1 MGDSIRFDRAVD
13 YYDRTRALTPGT
25 QARMVESLSREL
37 AGRGRVLEIG
47 VGTGR
52 IALPL
57 REAGVDVVGIDLS
70 APMLERLLSKGDA
83 PVVVGDATR
92 LPFRDDAFGAAVAV
106 HVLHLIPEW
115 RRAIAEL
122 ARVVEPGGTLLVSQ
136 GAWNVVAFPDVI
148 EVFSKAGGLEMR
160 HPGVN
165 EEAELDEAMITV
177 GAVPRDLVTIHDSRR
192 GTLAAMIDS
201 LRDGL
206 YSFTWPLD
214 EETRGAAADAAAA
227 YAEKE
232 HGPLDEERDIPTEMR
247 WRAYDL
253 AAE

>member
-1 MGDSIRFDRAVD
+1 MAESVRFDRAVD

-25 QARMVESLSREL
+25 EARMVDVLAAEL

-57 REAGVDVVGIDLS
+57 RDAGLDVTGIDLS
-70 APMLERLLSKGDA
+70 APMLERLLSKGAA
-83 PVVVGDATR
+83 PVVLGDATR
-92 LPFRDDAFGAAVAV
+92 LPFRDGVFGAAVAV
-106 HVLHLIPEW
+106 HVLHLIPAW
-115 RRAIAEL
+115 REAIVEL
-122 ARVVEPGGTLLVSQ
+122 VRTVEPGGTLLVSQ
-136 GAWNVVAFPDVI
+136 GAWSVVAFPDVI
-148 EVFSKAGGLEMR
+148 EVFSKAAGLEMR

-165 EEAELDEAMITV
+165 EEAELDEAMTAA
-177 GAVPRDLVTIHDSRR
+177 GTTPRDLVTIRDSRR

-201 LRDGL
+201 LREGL

-214 EETRGAAADAAAA
+214 ESTRGAGADAAVA
-227 YAEKE
+227 YAEARY
-232 HGPLDEERDIPTEMR
+232 GGLDEERDLPTEMR

-253 AAE
+253 PG

>member
-1 MGDSIRFDRAVD
+1 MGESIRFDRAVD
-13 YYDRTRALTPGT
+13 YYDRTRALTPRSE
-25 QARMVESLSREL
+25 AEMVEAVAREL
-37 AGRGRVLEIG
+37 DGRGRVLEIG

-57 REAGVDVVGIDLS
+57 RDAGVEIFGLDLS
-70 APMLERLLSKGDA
+70 APMLERLLAKGDA
-83 PVVVGDATR
+83 PVVLGDATR
-92 LPFRDDAFGAAVAV
+92 LPFRDGSFGAAVAV
-106 HVLHLIPEW
+106 HVLHLIPDW
-115 RRAIAEL
+115 RTAVAEL
-122 ARVVEPGGTLLVSQ
+122 ARVVGPGGTLLVSQ
-136 GAWNVVAFPDVI
+136 GAWSIVAFPDVV

-165 EEAELDEAMITV
+165 EESELDEAMAAV
-177 GAVPRDLVTIHDSRR
+177 GATARDLVTINDSRR
-192 GTLAAMIDS
+192 GTLREMINS

-214 EETRGAAADAAAA
+214 DATRRAAADAAAV

-232 HGPLDEERDIPTEMR
+232 HGPLDEERDIATEMR

-253 AAE
+253 PA